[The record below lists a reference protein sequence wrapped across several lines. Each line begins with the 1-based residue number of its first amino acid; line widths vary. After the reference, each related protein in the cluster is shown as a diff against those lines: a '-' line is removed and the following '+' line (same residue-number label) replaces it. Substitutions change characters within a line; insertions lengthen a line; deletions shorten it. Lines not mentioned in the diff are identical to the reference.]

1 MAALYAQGA
10 VARGRHKAWVK
21 DLASQGALTLG
32 RAYYLRVAATNIR
45 RAEPVGAFAWGVMFR
60 MPREPALAV
69 DPAQVR
75 LGQALAARVT
85 EVTRLTVAAAVAA
98 GIIELTSPGFAKQI
112 RDVHILTSRA
122 IARFLVTGQGTT
134 ETERNFISRVGIFAA
149 RYGESLS
156 TLSRSYVLWRDTNL
170 RIVNEE
176 IKRLGIGQA
185 AAGVARSIIRSSAD
199 TGLRRM
205 ARAYEYQ
212 LRSTATSERSL
223 EIALL
228 G

>member
-1 MAALYAQGA
+1 MSNSH
-10 VARGRHKAWVK
+10 RFAWAK
-21 DLASQGALTLG
+21 DLTSQGALAPG
-32 RAYYLRVAATNIR
+32 RAYYLRVAATNLR
-45 RAEPVGAFAWGVMFR
+45 RDVPVGAFAWGAMFR
-60 MPREPALAV
+60 LPREPALAA

-85 EVTRLTVAAAVAA
+85 EVTRLTVAAAVSA

-156 TLSRSYVLWRDTNL
+156 TLSRSYALWRDTNI

-176 IKRLGIGQA
+176 INRLGIGHV
-185 AAGVARSIIRSSAD
+185 AAGVARSIIRSTAD

-212 LRSTATSERSL
+212 LRSARTSERPL
-223 EIALL
+223 EIAILR
-228 G
+228 

>member
-1 MAALYAQGA
+1 MA
-10 VARGRHKAWVK
+10 VT
-21 DLASQGALTLG
+21 DP
-32 RAYYLRVAATNIR
+32 R
-45 RAEPVGAFAWGVMFR
+45 RDVPVGAFAWGAMFR
-60 MPREPALAV
+60 LPREPALAV
-69 DPAQVR
+69 DPTQVR

-85 EVTRLTVAAAVAA
+85 EATRLTVAAAVSA

-134 ETERNFISRVGIFAA
+134 ETERNFISQVGIFAA

-156 TLSRSYVLWRDTNL
+156 TLSRSYALWRDTNI

-176 IKRLGIGQA
+176 INRLSIGHA

-212 LRSTATSERSL
+212 LRSAGTSERSL
-223 EIALL
+223 EFAILR
-228 G
+228 